1 MLQCLPGGQEAV
13 GVHGWLFWASE
24 DRDLR
29 ETAYSSFAV
38 LEVLEVGSGTP
49 RAGPFGGVTVS

>member
-1 MLQCLPGGQEAV
+1 MPPRRAGGRGRARLA
-13 GVHGWLFWASE
+13 LFWASE

-49 RAGPFGGVTVS
+49 HAGPFGGVTVS